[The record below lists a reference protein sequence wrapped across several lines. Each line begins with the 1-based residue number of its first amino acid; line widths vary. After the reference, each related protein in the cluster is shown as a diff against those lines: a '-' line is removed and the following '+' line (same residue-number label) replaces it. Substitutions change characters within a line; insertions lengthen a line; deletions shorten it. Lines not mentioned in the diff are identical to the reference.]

1 MTKRPRVED
10 EPSPV
15 DGSKPISLQR
25 RRVWRGNAFWF
36 HVLLCVLAQP
46 ALQLVKNAAARRP
59 VCSQCNATGTR
70 CVWTQTKDRAA
81 LSRHYVQELEAR
93 LLYMEQLFKQHIP
106 DVEVFPK
113 EGSGIPLQMAK
124 NIPALNPFPSAA
136 QPQDDTLVKEDDLD
150 VLSHVKREEESTLT
164 DHFGQMALDAE
175 GHLRWIGGS
184 STMTLIETFRN
195 ETADQE
201 EEGLTPSSD
210 QSEEPNVLYFP
221 TGLGFGKLRALPSA
235 EEVEYPER
243 DLADKLVE
251 AYFERFHFLL
261 PVLDKP
267 SFLLRYTRLMD
278 NDGKGELPGFVAVV
292 FAVFT
297 CAARFMDDP
306 RIKSGHYKEPRG
318 TAMIFYER
326 RVYSAMMLY
335 IIDHTSTQL
344 AHVQC
349 FALLSAFLAS
359 LNRLPQA
366 WLLVG
371 QAVRTAQDLGLHRS
385 PKPLK
390 LSQVDKE
397 TRRKVWWCVY
407 GLDRCLA
414 LQLGR
419 PLGVDDSDVDVDLPI
434 PYDDVDLPD
443 YYAGKL
449 PEPKEPS
456 LMEGFVALTALY
468 KIAGKVLRHVY
479 ATDKLKGNVQGE
491 KVAELLKV
499 VDKLDDQLTLWVDN
513 LHPTLRQSPTTP
525 QMTSMSAVLCSSY
538 YAVLITLHR
547 NFLPTRRNIM
557 HTVGS
562 SSVPRAVSASRSCI
576 YLATSMKPAIPPSHH
591 LAVFVQSL
599 FSSAIIILLV
609 VMHATDKAAASIAMS
624 EVDNC
629 VNSLEASESLWPG
642 ASKCKEV
649 LKELA
654 QVTSANLAKVDKSK
668 APRHSSNRSVQLS
681 SPAASTRSDSQ
692 GASPLAQSPQPGAN
706 GARVPVSSLVLGG
719 SPPAGSTPSP
729 SLSYLA
735 PAKEEKVTGKPL
747 TIRDPMVAHSS
758 TKEGPRSPSKQEFG
772 VKTQDYQFR
781 PVLPQAAML
790 PGSAQRLPSPP
801 VATYLSEPRIYGPH
815 SNVALSY
822 GTGELINSGLSAEG
836 FYGVQPTGPST
847 WVTAG
852 AHDMIYEPSDLQ
864 TLSGMDFMHN
874 LVSFG
879 PMQVDDLWQNIPGV
893 FSAEPR
899 MFGINDE
906 SQDGL

>member
-1 MTKRPRVED
+1 MTKRPRTED
-10 EPSPV
+10 DSPPV
-15 DGSKPISLQR
+15 DGSKPIPLQR
-25 RRVWRGNAFWF
+25 RRVWRA
-36 HVLLCVLAQP
+36 CEECRRKK
-46 ALQLVKNAAARRP
+46 VKCDSREP
-59 VCSQCNATGTR
+59 VCSQCHANGAR

-93 LLYMEQLFKQHIP
+93 LLYMEQLFKQHAP

-113 EGSGIPLQMAK
+113 EGSGIPPHMAE
-124 NIPALNPFPSAA
+124 NIPVLNPFPSAA
-136 QPQDDTLVKEDDLD
+136 RREDDALPKEDDLD
-150 VLSHVKREEESTLT
+150 VLGHVKSEEESTLT

-195 ETADQE
+195 ETAAQE
-201 EEGLTPSSD
+201 EEGATPSSD
-210 QSEEPNVLYFP
+210 LSEEPNVLYFP

-235 EEVEYPER
+235 EEVEYPDR

-267 SFLLRYTRLMD
+267 SFLHRYTRLMD

-297 CAARFMDDP
+297 CAARFLDDP
-306 RIKSGHYKEPRG
+306 RIKSEHYMDPRG

-326 RVYSAMMLY
+326 AMMLY

-349 FALLSAFLAS
+349 FALLSAYLAS

-407 GLDRCLA
+407 GLDRSLA

-419 PLGVDDSDVDVDLPI
+419 PLGVDDNDIEVDLPI

-443 YYAGKL
+443 HYAGKL
-449 PEPKEPS
+449 PESEEPS
-456 LMEGFVALTALY
+456 LMAGFVALTALY

-479 ATDKLKGNVQGE
+479 TTDKLKGNVQSD
-491 KVAELLKV
+491 KAAELLKL

-525 QMTSMSAVLCSSY
+525 QMVSLSAVLCTSY

-547 NFLPTRRNIM
+547 NFLPTRRNMI
-557 HTVGS
+557 HPVGS
-562 SSVPRAVSASRSCI
+562 SSVPKAVCASRSCI
-576 YLATSMKPAIPPSHH
+576 FLATSMKPAIPPSHH

-629 VNSLEASESLWPG
+629 VKSLEALESTWPG
-642 ASKCKEV
+642 ASKCKE
-649 LKELA
+649 LLRELA
-654 QVTSANLAKVDKSK
+654 QVTSTNLAKIDRPKGS
-668 APRHSSNRSVQLS
+668 RHSSKGSVQLS
-681 SPAASTRSDSQ
+681 SPPASTRSDSQ
-692 GASPLAQSPQPGAN
+692 GASPQAHTPSSPTQPGVN
-706 GARVPVSSLVLGG
+706 GMRAPIPPLVH
-719 SPPAGSTPSP
+719 SVMHKDDTM
-729 SLSYLA
+729 
-735 PAKEEKVTGKPL
+735 GKPL
-747 TIRDPMVAHSS
+747 TVRDPVSTPDPAQKRRK
-758 TKEGPRSPSKQEFG
+758 TKESSEFSSKMQGYSFSPL
-772 VKTQDYQFR
+772 
-781 PVLPQAAML
+781 LPQLAL
-790 PGSAQRLPSPP
+790 LSDSGGRLPSPP
-801 VATYLSEPRIYGPH
+801 VATYLNEPRVYGPH
-815 SNVALSY
+815 SDFALSY
-822 GTGELINSGLSAEG
+822 GTGELIGSGLPMANI
-836 FYGVQPTGPST
+836 YGSQST
-847 WVTAG
+847 STSNWVTAN
-852 AHDMIYEPSDLQ
+852 AHNMVFEPSDLPPF
-864 TLSGMDFMHN
+864 SGMDFMHT
-874 LVSFG
+874 LAPPGHIQGGV
-879 PMQVDDLWQNIPGV
+879 LWDGMPDV
-893 FSAEPR
+893 FSVEPR
-899 MFGINDE
+899 MFGVNDE
-906 SQDGL
+906 PQGGQ